1 MLLFILVLLLL
12 YYFITEYNSASSFI
26 NDKTRLN
33 KTHLDKTILNKTRL
47 NNNTSGFANKHLSTY
62 KDDNEFYVDKS
73 LFMPLISENMVKERT
88 GNPSFVVYGNYGDV
102 PLGIYEESDLKTSR
116 DWTRSDSVYVP
127 NTKSLWKHI

>member
-26 NDKTRLN
+26 NDKTR
-33 KTHLDKTILNKTRL
+33 LNKTRL

>member
-26 NDKTRLN
+26 NDKTLLN
-33 KTHLDKTILNKTRL
+33 KTHL

>member
-33 KTHLDKTILNKTRL
+33 KTHL

>member
-26 NDKTRLN
+26 NDKTR
-33 KTHLDKTILNKTRL
+33 LNKTRL

-102 PLGIYEESDLKTSR
+102 PLGIYEESDL
-116 DWTRSDSVYVP
+116 
-127 NTKSLWKHI
+127 

>member
-26 NDKTRLN
+26 NDKTR
-33 KTHLDKTILNKTRL
+33 LNKTRL

-73 LFMPLISENMVKERT
+73 LFMPLISENIVKKRD
-88 GNPSFVVYGNYGDV
+88 GNTSYVVYGNYGDV
-102 PLGIYEESDLKTSR
+102 PLGIYEESDLKSSR